1 MLAKDKSHGESLT
14 ARLALEAL
22 RSGVP
27 NSESVLAL
35 GTSQTEI
42 VERFNS
48 LLATAM
54 EDSLTSALGGMLIG
68 GGFGSG
74 KSHVLEYLAQL
85 ARSQNF
91 VVSKVV
97 ISKETPLHNPS
108 VVFRAAVADARVP
121 GRPGSAIDEIAT
133 SLDFD
138 SDAYA
143 EFYQWL
149 HTSGGSLDH
158 RLGASLRLF
167 EHYSGDEE
175 LAEKVT
181 QFWAGEP
188 FPISEMRK
196 RLREAGWL
204 EDYALK
210 ATKEVALSR
219 DRFVFVSRLMRAAGY
234 SGWVVLI
241 DEVELIGRYSLIQR
255 ARSYAEVKRWIE
267 GFSTDLGARLVAVL
281 TTVDDYEGEVL
292 SGKDDY
298 NKLPEKLLVKEKIEY
313 TQLSA
318 EARVGM
324 KILANEQ
331 VALHPPDNAEL
342 DATYESIRRIHAE
355 AFGWNPP
362 EIAGLERLPSN
373 RMRQYV
379 RAWINEWDLIR
390 LDPDYHPDTT
400 VTPVE
405 IDYCE
410 DRDLVEPVNSGG
422 PTL

>member
-1 MLAKDKSHGESLT
+1 MRIESSRQVEPLT

-35 GTSQTEI
+35 GTTQTQI

-48 LLATAM
+48 LLAIALGQ
-54 EDSLTSALGGMLIG
+54 SLNKAPGGMLIG

-74 KSHVLEYLAQL
+74 KSHVLEYLAQI

-108 VVFRAAVADARVP
+108 AVFRAAVADARVP

-133 SLDFD
+133 ALDFN
-138 SDAYA
+138 SQSYS
-143 EFYQWL
+143 EFYRWL
-149 HTSGGSLDH
+149 HTSGESLDH

-175 LAEKVT
+175 FADKVT

-188 FPISEMRK
+188 FSIAEMRK

-204 EDYALK
+204 EDYSLK
-210 ATKEVALSR
+210 ATKEVELSR
-219 DRFVFVSRLMRAAGY
+219 DRFVFVSRLIRAAGY
-234 SGWVVLI
+234 SGWVLLI

-267 GFSTDLGARLVAVL
+267 GSSVDPAAPLITVL

-292 SGKDDY
+292 TGKDDY
-298 NKLPEKLLVKEKIEY
+298 NKLPEKLLAKEKIEY

-324 KILANEQ
+324 NILANEQ
-331 VALHPPDNAEL
+331 IAIHAPDSAEL
-342 DATYESIRRIHAE
+342 DATYEAIRKIHAE
-355 AFGWNPP
+355 AFGWEPP
-362 EIAGLERLPSN
+362 KIAGLERLPSN

-379 RAWINEWDLIR
+379 RAWINEWDLIH
-390 LDPDYHPDTT
+390 LDPSYHPDTT
-400 VTPVE
+400 VTAVE
-405 IDYCE
+405 IDYGE
-410 DRDLVEPVNSGG
+410 DRDLVEPPDSGASA
-422 PTL
+422 L